1 MNFTIKTE
9 PLFCSGFGQFHSNE
23 ETADIK
29 KHYVTIGWDEIRD
42 LVDNPQ
48 QVDKTQAQWLIPS
61 TLLSRASKTQ
71 EANGVFWLS
80 WADIDTNPVA
90 IAGIAEIIERLIP
103 GNDFEIYTSKSA
115 TQDNPKCRVLI
126 PFNKP
131 LCWADWSLCQEILSE
146 HLQTNGIEPDRS
158 SERPAQLCYLPNRG
172 AFYDSKSKRGGIFF
186 EPLTVWAD
194 AIESKKLEEQKQAEE
209 LEILRK
215 ASITRKEA
223 LKLHSNTSAYPSLID
238 AFKACYTVEDILLK
252 AGYAQHPRKKSLFRH
267 PNSESGSY
275 SASIKEGRVHSLSSN
290 DPLFTGGNGGGAHDA
305 FSAFAVLFHHN
316 DERAALKD
324 AGDNWLMIGTE
335 SWNTV
340 KQREYAQ
347 QKQQDQNTLGD
358 WMGGDDK
365 PDNEQGNDFSFANF
379 NITEGLEIMRKRM
392 LTDVFV
398 MDGVAL
404 LGQLTAI
411 YAPPN
416 TGKTLLTIRMLIDS
430 AKAGRIDPQNVFYIN
445 ADDTFSGLITKGDIF
460 KEHGLRLIAP
470 GINGFEVKRFSHY
483 LDQLIKDGKAHGVI
497 IVLDTLKKF
506 SDLMD
511 KSNIS
516 RFMVIARKF
525 AAHGGTMIMLGHTNK
540 RRDGE
545 KKLIVGGTSDVV
557 DDSDCA
563 FVIDA
568 KPTGLGDTTKTII
581 FENIKCRGDVEREI
595 CFSYSIESGKTYA
608 EKLDSVMKH
617 SQSDL
622 NEARKRIEQDELRE
636 KDSFVIELIQEAIRG
651 GIVRKTE
658 IIVAAR
664 RGGAG
669 HHTKV
674 RAVIDR
680 YQGKL
685 WGFTVAGDNAHV
697 YYLIGGQ
704 STAEEYE
711 TRKWG

>member
-1 MNFTIKTE
+1 MNYIIRAKQW
-9 PLFCSGFGQFHSNE
+9 LCSGFGQFHSNE
-23 ETADIK
+23 ETADK
-29 KHYVTIGWDEIRD
+29 RTPYATICFDQVRQLAD
-42 LVDNPQ
+42 HPQ

-61 TLLSRASKTQ
+61 TLPSRVFKEQ

-115 TQDNPKCRVLI
+115 TQDNQKCRVLI

-131 LCWADWSLCQEILSE
+131 LCFADWSLCQEILND

-172 AFYDSKSKRGGIFF
+172 AFYDSKSKRDGIFF

-209 LEILRK
+209 LETRRK
-215 ASITRKEA
+215 ASVARKEA
-223 LKLHSNTSAYPSLID
+223 LMLHSNTSAYPSPIY
-238 AFKACYTVEDILLK
+238 AFNDCYTVEDILLK
-252 AGYAQHPRKKSLFRH
+252 AGYGQHPRKKNSFRH

-275 SASIKEGRVHSLSSN
+275 SASIKDGRVNSLSSS
-290 DPLFTGGNGGGAHDA
+290 DPLYNNGQGSHDA
-305 FSAFAVLFHHN
+305 FSAFKVLFHHS
-316 DERAALKD
+316 DDGAALKD
-324 AGDNWLMIGTE
+324 AGDNWLMIGAE

-430 AKAGRIDPQNVFYIN
+430 VKAGRIDPQNVFYIN
-445 ADDTFSGLITKGDIF
+445 ADDTYSGLITKGDIF
-460 KEHGLRLIAP
+460 KKRGLRLIAP
-470 GINGFEVKRFSHY
+470 GINGFEVKRFPQY

-608 EKLDSVMKH
+608 EKLDSVIKH

-636 KDSFVIELIQEAIRG
+636 KDGFVIELIQEAIRG

-697 YYLIGGQ
+697 YYLIGAQ

-711 TRKWG
+711 ARKWG